1 MEYSNGELNN
11 KIISLMKGDLLIA
24 KGRVISGD
32 TASIFLDEVGYIEEG
47 FGVKNSYSSKDLA
60 NYKIVVHS
68 KD

>member
-32 TASIFLDEVGYIEEG
+32 TAGIFLDEVGFIEEG
-47 FGVKNSYSSKDLA
+47 LGVKNSYSSQDLLS
-60 NYKIVVHS
+60 YEIVVHS
-68 KD
+68 EN